1 MKKNISNIVTI
12 LAALII
18 VVAGIEAI
26 NIYLYPFIIA
36 FMSIYYDII
45 QEFRQ
50 KVVQAE
56 AYFLLSWQNGLSQ
69 Q

>member
-1 MKKNISNIVTI
+1 LQNKIRHLLGVI
-12 LAALII
+12 
-18 VVAGIEAI
+18 IEAI

-56 AYFLLSWQNGLSQ
+56 EYFLLS
-69 Q
+69 

>member
-26 NIYLYPFIIA
+26 NIY
-36 FMSIYYDII
+36 
-45 QEFRQ
+45 
-50 KVVQAE
+50 
-56 AYFLLSWQNGLSQ
+56 AY
-69 Q
+69 